1 MPGRGWQTLLKLLC
15 KSEWKVLLCPT
26 NPSSLFQMFTH
37 EASNPTFVIDKGFE
51 NWRADL
57 STPDLTA
64 SGINEF
70 TEKWDK
76 VIETDDE

>member
-1 MPGRGWQTLLKLLC
+1 
-15 KSEWKVLLCPT
+15 
-26 NPSSLFQMFTH
+26 MFTH
-37 EASNPTFVIDKGFE
+37 EATNPTFVIDKGFE

-57 STPDLTA
+57 STPDLTT